1 MNCYLNITVVD
12 NEVNQDK
19 EAPIVLTTI
28 NCDGVKRFWNAD
40 DIEEFHRWWQDE
52 EYDGPAAEDEVL
64 EFIVNGKRQMSG
76 FLTTLLPFM
85 ISIKKYRLA
94 QLRR

>member
-40 DIEEFHRWWQDE
+40 NIEEFHCWWWDE

-64 EFIVNGKRQMSG
+64 EFIVNGERVDVGIFNDIVTIYDFDKE
-76 FLTTLLPFM
+76 
-85 ISIKKYRLA
+85 IV
-94 QLRR
+94 